1 MVEVSAQRATARLR
15 IAQRFQT
22 LLARVEPLATEVEAA
37 YKHAASVKSR
47 LAKSFA
53 LKKFVVIGS
62 HARGTAIRACS
73 DVDFFAVI
81 SRDNVRWGD
90 GYVRSS
96 TTLDRVRQDLSN
108 RFWRTETARDGQA
121 IVLTFGNGSA
131 VDVVPAF
138 FWEMGDKYPI
148 YQMPDGTGEW
158 MPTNPE
164 VHGAYLRR
172 ANLASGGKLRH
183 TVQLLKFWRECRQPR
198 IPLSSFHLELVLA
211 SEGVCTGARTHAQCL
226 AAAWQVLADRSC
238 RSMRDPLQIAGL
250 VPSAKTPA
258 QQEQVLRSVLFARD
272 HAFAALAAEDDG
284 DYHEALRQW
293 DIIYNGSFP
302 QR

>member
-1 MVEVSAQRATARLR
+1 MLGVSQRPATRLR

-22 LLARVEPLATEVEAA
+22 LLSRIEPLPTEVAAA
-37 YKHAASVKSR
+37 YRHADSEKAR

-62 HARGTAIRACS
+62 HARRTAIRASS

-81 SRDNVRWGD
+81 SRQDVRCGD
-90 GYVRSS
+90 GYVLSS
-96 TTLDRVRQDLSN
+96 TTLDRVRQDLST
-108 RFWRTETARDGQA
+108 RFWRTETARDCQA
-121 IVLTFGNGSA
+121 IMLNFGKGSA

-138 FWEMGDKYPI
+138 FWEMGSKYPI
-148 YQMPDGTGEW
+148 YQMPDGAGEW

-172 ANLASGGKLRH
+172 ANLASGGKLRR

-211 SEGVCTGARTHAQCL
+211 SERVCTGAQTHAQCL
-226 AAAWQVLADRSC
+226 AAAWQVLADRAC
-238 RSMRDPLQIAGL
+238 RSMRDPLQIAGSI
-250 VPSAKTPA
+250 PSAKTPA
-258 QQEQVLRSVLFARD
+258 QQEQVLRGVLFALD
-272 HAFAALAAEDDG
+272 HAVAALRAEDDG
-284 DYHEALRQW
+284 DYEEALRQW
-293 DIIYNGSFP
+293 NITYNGYFP